1 MLDYFQELFATLR
14 QNKMR
19 AIMTGFSVAWGIFM
33 LLILLGSGK
42 GLQNGMENNFRG
54 TSKNAL
60 WIWSQRTQVAHDGLK
75 AGRRI
80 RFKMQDAEAL
90 KRKLEDDIDNFSGR
104 FQIWNNNDVTYKN
117 EFGNFRTEGIM
128 PEFRKISIV
137 DMESG
142 RYINQLD
149 IDQFRKCAIISTA
162 VKQALFKDKD
172 EDPLG
177 KYIRIGGV
185 PFMVVGVF
193 TNPEDKER
201 KEVYM
206 PLTTVQRVFNGNNR
220 LTEMAIATNALTV
233 AENKRIEEEVRNV
246 LIARHRVAPEDKQ
259 AIGIWNTLE
268 SFKQAQ
274 GVFAGIRM
282 FVWIIG
288 IMTIIAGI
296 VGVSNI
302 MIILVKERTKEI
314 GIRKAIGASPF
325 SIIRLVLSES
335 IFITSLSGFFGMV
348 MGMLLLSGA
357 SMVINMASEQSQEVE
372 RVFFNPS
379 ADVSVAI
386 WALVVLVTAGLIAGF
401 IPARKAAA
409 IRPIE
414 ALHDE

>member
-1 MLDYFQELFATLR
+1 MIDYFQEIFSTLR
-14 QNKMR
+14 QNKLR

-33 LLILLGSGK
+33 LILLLGSGK

-60 WIWSQRTQVAHDGLK
+60 WIWSRRTQVAHDGLK

-80 RFKMQDAEAL
+80 QYTDQDAKILQRQFA
-90 KRKLEDDIDNFSGR
+90 DDIDDFSGR
-104 FQIWNNNDVTYKN
+104 FSIWGNNDVTYKN
-117 EFGNFRTEGIM
+117 EYGDFRVEGIM
-128 PEFRKISIV
+128 PAFKKISIV
-137 DMESG
+137 DMVQG
-142 RYINQLD
+142 RYINDLD
-149 IDQFRKCAIISTA
+149 IKEYRKCAIVSDA
-162 VKQALFKDKD
+162 VRKHLFKE
-172 EDPLG
+172 EDPMG

-185 PFMVVGVF
+185 PFKVVGVF
-193 TNPEDKER
+193 TDPEDKESKR
-201 KEVYM
+201 VYL
-206 PLTTVQRVFNGNNR
+206 PLTTTQRVYNGNNK
-220 LTEMAIATNALTV
+220 LAEMAIATNALTV
-233 AENKRIEEEVRNV
+233 AENKRIEESVQNLLME
-246 LIARHRVAPEDKQ
+246 RHRVAPEDKQ

-282 FVWIIG
+282 FVWVIG
-288 IMTIIAGI
+288 VMTIIAGI

-335 IFITSLSGFFGMV
+335 VLITALAGFFGLV
-348 MGMLLLSGA
+348 AGMGLLSLV
-357 SMVINMASEQSQEVE
+357 SMILKQVAQGSQEIE
-372 RVFFNPS
+372 RAFDNPS
-379 ADVSVAI
+379 ADLGVAI
-386 WALVVLVTAGLIAGF
+386 WALVILVTAGIVAGF

-414 ALHDE
+414 ALHVE

>member
-1 MLDYFQELFATLR
+1 MIDYFQEIFSTLR
-14 QNKMR
+14 QNKLR

-42 GLQNGMENNFRG
+42 GLQNGMENNFKG

-60 WIWSQRTQVAHDGLK
+60 WIWSRRTQVAHDGLK

-80 RFKMQDAEAL
+80 RFNDQDAVAIQ
-90 KRKLEDDIDNFSGR
+90 RKFEDDMDNFSGR
-104 FQIWNNNDVTYKN
+104 FHIWGNNDVTYKT
-117 EFGNFRTEGIM
+117 EFGNFQTEGVM
-128 PEFRKISIV
+128 PEFKKIQIV
-137 DMESG
+137 DMVKG
-142 RYINQLD
+142 RYINKFD
-149 IDQFRKCAIISTA
+149 VEEFRKCAIISKP
-162 VKQALFKDKD
+162 VEKALFKDD
-172 EDPLG
+172 EDPMG

-185 PFMVVGVF
+185 PFKVVGVF
-193 TNPEDKER
+193 INPEDREDKQI
-201 KEVYM
+201 YL
-206 PLTTVQRVFNGNNR
+206 PLTTTQRVFNGNNR
-220 LTEMAIATNALTV
+220 LNEMAIATNAITV
-233 AENKRIEEEVRNV
+233 AENKRIEEEVRQ
-246 LIARHRVAPEDKQ
+246 LLAERHHVSPEDKQ

-268 SFKQAQ
+268 NFKQAQ

-282 FVWIIG
+282 FVWVIG

-335 IFITSLSGFFGMV
+335 VLITSLAGFFGMV
-348 MGMLLLSGA
+348 AGMGLLAGA
-357 SMVINMASEQSQEVE
+357 AAVIKMISAENQEVE
-372 RVFFNPS
+372 RIFFNPS
-379 ADVSVAI
+379 ADLGVAV
-386 WALVVLVTAGLIAGF
+386 WALAVLVTAGLVAGY
-401 IPARKAAA
+401 IPARRASA